1 MGTEDQDWTTGRG
14 NTRVMLNT
22 DVSFFLPKSSCP
34 SAPPA
39 PCDSSNVITHHLS
52 LSSCFPQMCLVF
64 DIEDSLERNIPCCS
78 KDNGCD
84 DFEAAR
90 KRCPMYSQHD
100 RRMRAS
106 EAVHDMLGG
115 EYINANRYTHAHD
128 MTL

>member
-1 MGTEDQDWTTGRG
+1 
-14 NTRVMLNT
+14 
-22 DVSFFLPKSSCP
+22 
-34 SAPPA
+34 
-39 PCDSSNVITHHLS
+39 
-52 LSSCFPQMCLVF
+52 MCLVF

-115 EYINANRYTHAHD
+115 EYIHANRYTHAHV
-128 MTL
+128 MAL